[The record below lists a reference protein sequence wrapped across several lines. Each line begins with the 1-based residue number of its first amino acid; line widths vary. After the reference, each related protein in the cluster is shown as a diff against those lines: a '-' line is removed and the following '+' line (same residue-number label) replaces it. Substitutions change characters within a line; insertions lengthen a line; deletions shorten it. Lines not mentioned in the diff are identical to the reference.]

1 MKHAV
6 LERYHD
12 LVKLAEQRHQLP
24 HTQLIRI
31 RADGA
36 AGDTVITCAVIG
48 LAFKVY
54 LEGGLV
60 LLLLLGRI
68 PYFTTLFLFSALPL
82 AVFRSVRLKYHLI

>member
-1 MKHAV
+1 MQHAV

-54 LEGGLV
+54 LEGGRV

-68 PYFTTLFLFSALPL
+68 PRGVLFLFSALPL
-82 AVFRSVRLKYHLI
+82 AVFKSVRLKYHLI